1 MLRRVRDTSPVNT
14 FNINGAPMVAPIS
27 FTPEL
32 LANIRYRFEETDEP
46 RAAIAADAKIHPVT
60 LWKIAKRERWRLRKD
75 RPPRGLPAD
84 LQLSLKA
91 DRALREAE
99 ATTPLPSPPPQWGR
113 EHAAAS
119 GEVLPGRASELVAAS
134 ADDAIEKGGRE
145 QAAARGE
152 EPESHSPREAAAR
165 DDPSIHR
172 AEELEREIDGLLAD
186 VKRAR
191 ALGPLSSAD
200 AERTA
205 RTLERLTDTLF
216 KVQRLRS
223 VEAGA
228 TATDDFDDIPQDI
241 DEFRHALA
249 RRIEA
254 FVESWSDAGLPE
266 QGEPS
271 DRASA

>member
-1 MLRRVRDTSPVNT
+1 MQYRRPPRR
-14 FNINGAPMVAPIS
+14 
-27 FTPEL
+27 FTREAL
-32 LANIRYRFEETDEP
+32 DVYRRRYEETDEP
-46 RAAIAADAKIHPVT
+46 QSSIAADMKVHRKT
-60 LWKIAKRERWRLRKD
+60 LDRIAKEEGWTLRKD
-75 RPPRGLPAD
+75 RPPSGLPKD
-84 LQLSLKA
+84 LGLLVKA
-91 DRALREAE
+91 ERAVEAMVC
-99 ATTPLPSPPPQWGR
+99 PLPNPPPQGGR
-113 EHAAAS
+113 EQEEPEAGRGAACCA
-119 GEVLPGRASELVAAS
+119 PTNPPQ
-134 ADDAIEKGGRE
+134 GGRE
-145 QAAARGE
+145 QAAASGE

-228 TATDDFDDIPQDI
+228 AATDDFDDIPQDI